1 MDDFVVKTCLPPN
14 RSISG
19 ILLCCSQHIST
30 KLLENLLDMS
40 QNGKQ
45 SDWTQI
51 CNVFLPYL
59 MSFSGFSCFFIVFVA
74 KNCHVTSLI
83 MHDLKKKI
91 KLFSYVF

>member
-19 ILLCCSQHIST
+19 ILLCCSQDI
-30 KLLENLLDMS
+30 LENLLGMS
-40 QNGKQ
+40 QNGNQ

-59 MSFSGFSCFFIVFVA
+59 VSFYGFSCFFIVFVA
-74 KNCHVTSLI
+74 KIVT
-83 MHDLKKKI
+83 
-91 KLFSYVF
+91 